1 LTGNAQASETSACQT
16 RCQKT
21 FDSQDLGGPLPVH
34 IPDDVMVSVSGIR
47 GRVSESL
54 TPELVGRLAASF
66 GFFVASGKGTVVVGR
81 DSRTSGP
88 ILTRAVVSGLQS
100 VGVDVV
106 ELGIVPTPTLLLA
119 VRHHQAA
126 GGICITASH
135 NPAEWNALKLVSG
148 EGMFFDQ
155 HQFKAFREYLLK
167 EGPPLVGS
175 EAVGSETEDRDAWP
189 RHLERILE
197 LPCINVDL
205 IRSSSL
211 EVAVDCVHGA
221 GGPFIK
227 ELLDRFKCRVS
238 AIGME
243 PDGQFPRD
251 PEPIAA
257 NLSDLATLVQE
268 RGADIGLA
276 IDPDA
281 DRLALVDE
289 MGNPIG
295 EDMTLALSAAAVL
308 SKTPGPVVTNASTSQ
323 VIDDVANAFGSVVYR
338 APVGEVNVARRMQHE
353 VAVVGGEGNGGVI
366 LPALQYTRDASLAVG
381 LVLQHLAEKGF
392 AVSEAVAQWPSY
404 KIVKEKVSFPRQAL
418 IRGYCAL
425 EEGLNAESKDSE
437 DGLRLA
443 WPSLKTWVHV
453 RPSGTE
459 PVVRIIAEAPDERG
473 ARELVSLAAELLASI
488 A

>member
-1 LTGNAQASETSACQT
+1 M
-16 RCQKT
+16 
-21 FDSQDLGGPLPVH
+21 PVH

-54 TPELVGRLAASF
+54 TPELVGRVAASF
-66 GFFVASGKGTVVVGR
+66 GFFVASGKGAVVVGR

-88 ILTRAVVSGLQS
+88 ILARAVISGLQS
-100 VGVDVV
+100 VGVDVI

-126 GGICITASH
+126 GGIGITASH
-135 NPAEWNALKLVSG
+135 NPAEWNALKLVSE
-148 EGMFFDQ
+148 EGIFFDQ
-155 HQFKAFREYLLK
+155 HRFKAFQEYLLK
-167 EGPPLVGS
+167 QDPHLVGS
-175 EAVGSETEDRDAWP
+175 EALGSVTEDCDAWP
-189 RHLERILE
+189 RHLERILA
-197 LPCINVDL
+197 LPYIDVDFL
-205 IRSSSL
+205 CSSSL

-227 ELLDRFKCRVS
+227 ELLDRLRCRVTS
-238 AIGME
+238 IGMK
-243 PDGQFPRD
+243 PDGHFPRD
-251 PEPIAA
+251 PEPTAA
-257 NLSDLATLVQE
+257 NLSDLAMLVQE
-268 RGADIGLA
+268 SGAAIGLA

-281 DRLALVDE
+281 DRLSLVDE

-295 EDMTLALSAAAVL
+295 EDMTLALASATVL

-323 VIDDVANAFGSVVYR
+323 VIDDVAHAYGSVVHR

-366 LPALQYTRDASLAVG
+366 LPALQYTRDAPLAVG
-381 LVLQHLAEKGF
+381 LVLQHLAEEGLT
-392 AVSEAVAQWPSY
+392 VSEAVARWPSY
-404 KIVKEKVSFPRQAL
+404 KIVKEKLSFPRQAL
-418 IRGYCAL
+418 IRGYGAL
-425 EEGLNAESKDSE
+425 EEGLDAESKDSA

-459 PVVRIIAEAPDERG
+459 PVVRIIAEAPDEKR
-473 ARELVSLAAELLASI
+473 AKELVSLAAELLAGI